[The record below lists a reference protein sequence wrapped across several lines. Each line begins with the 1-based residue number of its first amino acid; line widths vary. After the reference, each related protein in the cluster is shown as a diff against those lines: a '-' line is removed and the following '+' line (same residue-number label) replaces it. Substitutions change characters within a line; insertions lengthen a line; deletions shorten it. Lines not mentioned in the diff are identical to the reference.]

1 MKTMTEL
8 VNSTP
13 INEDLVLYDDVIQ
26 KLQEAKENNVAIE
39 EGIFGAIFGGIAGAA
54 AGPAVMKAI
63 AKVLG
68 IDEKGSLYALMT
80 SKLTLTA
87 LGAYMG
93 WKK

>member
-1 MKTMTEL
+1 MTEL
-8 VNSTP
+8 ANSTS

-26 KLQEAKENNVAIE
+26 KLQEAKENNVVIE

>member
-1 MKTMTEL
+1 MKTMIEL
-8 VNSTP
+8 ANSTP

-39 EGIFGAIFGGIAGAA
+39 EGIFGAIVGGIAGAA

>member
-8 VNSTP
+8 ANSTP

-87 LGAYMG
+87 LGVYMG

>member
-8 VNSTP
+8 ANTTP
-13 INEDLVLYDDVIQ
+13 VNEDLVLYDDIIQ
-26 KLQEAKENNVAIE
+26 KLQEAKDTNAPIE

-80 SKLTLTA
+80 SKFTLTA

>member
-8 VNSTP
+8 ANSNP

-39 EGIFGAIFGGIAGAA
+39 EGICGAIFGGIAGAA

>member
-1 MKTMTEL
+1 MRTMTEL
-8 VNSTP
+8 ANSTP

-26 KLQEAKENNVAIE
+26 KLKEAKENNVAIE

>member
-8 VNSTP
+8 ANSTP

-63 AKVLG
+63 AQVLG

>member
-1 MKTMTEL
+1 MTEL
-8 VNSTP
+8 ANSTP

-26 KLQEAKENNVAIE
+26 KLKEAKENNVAIE
-39 EGIFGAIFGGIAGAA
+39 EGIFGAIFGAIAGAA

>member
-1 MKTMTEL
+1 MTEL
-8 VNSTP
+8 ANSTP

-26 KLQEAKENNVAIE
+26 KLQEAKENNIATE

>member
-8 VNSTP
+8 ANSTP

-80 SKLTLTA
+80 SKLTITA

>member
-8 VNSTP
+8 ANSTP

-26 KLQEAKENNVAIE
+26 KLKEAKENNVAIE

>member
-8 VNSTP
+8 ANSTP

-26 KLQEAKENNVAIE
+26 KLQEAKENNIAIE

-87 LGAYMG
+87 LGAYMS

>member
-8 VNSTP
+8 ANSTP

-26 KLQEAKENNVAIE
+26 KLQEAKENNIATE

>member
-8 VNSTP
+8 ANSNP

-26 KLQEAKENNVAIE
+26 KLQEAKENNIAIE

-93 WKK
+93 CKK

>member
-1 MKTMTEL
+1 MRTMTEL
-8 VNSTP
+8 ANSTP
-13 INEDLVLYDDVIQ
+13 INEDLVLYDDIIQ

-54 AGPAVMKAI
+54 AGPAIMKAI

-68 IDEKGSLYALMT
+68 IDEKGSSYALMT

>member
-8 VNSTP
+8 ATSSP
-13 INEDLVLYDDVIQ
+13 INEDLKIYDDVIQ
-26 KLQEAKENNVAIE
+26 KLQEAKESNIQIE
-39 EGIFGAIFGGIAGAA
+39 EGLFGAIFGGIAGNA
-54 AGPAVMKAI
+54 AGPAIMKAI

-80 SKLTLTA
+80 SKLTMTA

-93 WKK
+93 WKH

>member
-8 VNSTP
+8 ANSNP

-26 KLQEAKENNVAIE
+26 KLKEAKENNVAIE